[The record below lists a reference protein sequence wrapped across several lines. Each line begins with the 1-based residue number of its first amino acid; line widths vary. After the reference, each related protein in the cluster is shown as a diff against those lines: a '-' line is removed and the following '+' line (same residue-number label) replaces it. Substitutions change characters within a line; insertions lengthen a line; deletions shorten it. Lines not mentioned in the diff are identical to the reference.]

1 MRVCLKECKDA
12 ELVRSSVPIAR
23 KNDIYENTQPE
34 IENCSDGIAPQPNTA
49 VDGSQKMIVPVVVSM
64 TKYLFAHYRL
74 QMYAYLN
81 NSLRSG
87 MLERIVGFSFTN
99 RTIKREVCTFKGVNY
114 WRMDRLN
121 FWADVSVT
129 LLFSTAEGK
138 REWHGYL
145 CFWFSAE
152 QPGPLTGTIEELTS
166 VKDGPE
172 RSGMTLLSPFLIPY
186 FTAAKIDMEAEN
198 IWAACIPGALD
209 HPELRKAEM
218 LAGAMGLSILHLP
231 LHKHEE
237 VDSTDSKYMGAK
249 SLKITTQG
257 VTYMHTAKQSVV
269 ITPGKTYTFS
279 FYVRKSGAIDVWV
292 AYVYTDAS
300 GVSQWVHAPS
310 MMNQL
315 TDDFSRLS
323 YTFTVPENAGNTI
336 QVVLCAGAANGIY
349 PSAWFDCAQLE
360 EGPIANSYNMLINGD
375 FTLNSGAHPTGWSKN
390 SSNTSMDI
398 VYPSCT
404 GTKPEGLSSNTMRM
418 YGTGRTKYA
427 GIYQDI
433 PFSGNQGD
441 VFSAGGWSLNFSKPR
456 KGENF
461 RYNIRVAFLKAGTST
476 RVNSESIEWG
486 EEWTDWQ
493 FAAGPVVAPCNYT
506 SVRFN
511 VDYERNINYAEFNGL
526 FLHKEEFGKTFAYD
540 DKGNVTSTKNLAS
553 MQSYATYDDYNNL
566 LTYRQ
571 PGRPASDKYTLEY
584 GATAEEK
591 KKHLLVKSTSP
602 LDIQHTYAYDN
613 KGNVLTQQTQNSTAS
628 AFIKGEITYTAD
640 QNYVATQADARG
652 KVVTSNIDPATS
664 TLTSVQDPNGQTVNY
679 AYDIMK
685 RITDVHTTADGK
697 TYKNAYSY
705 ANDKLMQVSHNT
717 DSDTACDVQYN
728 FAYDAAGRPTTVK
741 VCNSSEWYGIQ
752 KWSRSIIAQ

>member
-1 MRVCLKECKDA
+1 MLIT
-12 ELVRSSVPIAR
+12 P
-23 KNDIYENTQPE
+23 
-34 IENCSDGIAPQPNTA
+34 
-49 VDGSQKMIVPVVVSM
+49 
-64 TKYLFAHYRL
+64 
-74 QMYAYLN
+74 YAYSTLG
-81 NSLRSG
+81 L
-87 MLERIVGFSFTN
+87 LERITNIDGLTLTYSYTSNRASGPFRVSRVEISNGGVYFGGRKYVYGDCLTKVIDLVPNDNGTALMEGKALVYRFNDYGNVISVNDEFGYACFAKYSDALPANHPEVTSKMQRTVVNLLQNHNFESDSGWSFTN
-99 RTIKREVCTFKGVNY
+99 SNSAAGNAIIYSNDSPYMGKRCVKATVLDGSRCDMQQ
-114 WRMDRLN
+114 W
-121 FWADVSVT
+121 VT
-129 LLFSTAEGK
+129 LE
-138 REWHGYL
+138 
-145 CFWFSAE
+145 C
-152 QPGPLTGTIEELTS
+152 
-166 VKDGPE
+166 
-172 RSGMTLLSPFLIPY
+172 
-186 FTAAKIDMEAEN
+186 
-198 IWAACIPGALD
+198 
-209 HPELRKAEM
+209 
-218 LAGAMGLSILHLP
+218 
-231 LHKHEE
+231 
-237 VDSTDSKYMGAK
+237 
-249 SLKITTQG
+249 
-257 VTYMHTAKQSVV
+257 
-269 ITPGKTYTFS
+269 GKTYTLS
-279 FYVRKSGAIDVWV
+279 FFAKCTGSMAVWLET
-292 AYVYTDAS
+292 YTDNEGWTAFERPSIEAS
-300 GVSQWVHAPS
+300 SAYQRYHNS
-310 MMNQL
+310 
-315 TDDFSRLS
+315 
-323 YTFTVPENAGNTI
+323 FTVPGSTGTCNVNI
-336 QVVLCAGAANGIY
+336 GICLGDGY
-349 PSAWFDCAQLE
+349 GSAWVDCVQLE
-360 EGPIANSYNMLINGD
+360 KGPVANSYNMLINGD

>member
-1 MRVCLKECKDA
+1 M
-12 ELVRSSVPIAR
+12 
-23 KNDIYENTQPE
+23 
-34 IENCSDGIAPQPNTA
+34 
-49 VDGSQKMIVPVVVSM
+49 
-64 TKYLFAHYRL
+64 
-74 QMYAYLN
+74 
-81 NSLRSG
+81 
-87 MLERIVGFSFTN
+87 
-99 RTIKREVCTFKGVNY
+99 
-114 WRMDRLN
+114 
-121 FWADVSVT
+121 
-129 LLFSTAEGK
+129 
-138 REWHGYL
+138 
-145 CFWFSAE
+145 
-152 QPGPLTGTIEELTS
+152 
-166 VKDGPE
+166 
-172 RSGMTLLSPFLIPY
+172 
-186 FTAAKIDMEAEN
+186 
-198 IWAACIPGALD
+198 
-209 HPELRKAEM
+209 
-218 LAGAMGLSILHLP
+218 
-231 LHKHEE
+231 
-237 VDSTDSKYMGAK
+237 
-249 SLKITTQG
+249 
-257 VTYMHTAKQSVV
+257 
-269 ITPGKTYTFS
+269 
-279 FYVRKSGAIDVWV
+279 
-292 AYVYTDAS
+292 
-300 GVSQWVHAPS
+300 
-310 MMNQL
+310 
-315 TDDFSRLS
+315 
-323 YTFTVPENAGNTI
+323 
-336 QVVLCAGAANGIY
+336 CAGAANGIY
-349 PSAWFDCAQLE
+349 PSAWFDCVQLE
-360 EGPIANSYNMLINGD
+360 EGPVANSYNMLINGD
-375 FTLNSGAHPTGWSKN
+375 FTLNSGAHPTGWNKN

-404 GTKPEGLSSNTMRM
+404 GTKPEGLSPNTMRM

-433 PFSGNQGD
+433 PVSGNQGD

-461 RYNIRVAFLKAGTST
+461 RYNIRVAFLKSGTST
-476 RVNSESIEWG
+476 RVNSDSIEWS

-493 FAAGPVVAPCNYT
+493 FAAGPVIAPCNYT
-506 SVRFN
+506 SIRFN

-613 KGNVLTQQTQNSTAS
+613 KGNVLTKQTQNSTAS

>member
-1 MRVCLKECKDA
+1 
-12 ELVRSSVPIAR
+12 
-23 KNDIYENTQPE
+23 
-34 IENCSDGIAPQPNTA
+34 
-49 VDGSQKMIVPVVVSM
+49 
-64 TKYLFAHYRL
+64 
-74 QMYAYLN
+74 
-81 NSLRSG
+81 
-87 MLERIVGFSFTN
+87 
-99 RTIKREVCTFKGVNY
+99 
-114 WRMDRLN
+114 
-121 FWADVSVT
+121 
-129 LLFSTAEGK
+129 
-138 REWHGYL
+138 
-145 CFWFSAE
+145 
-152 QPGPLTGTIEELTS
+152 
-166 VKDGPE
+166 
-172 RSGMTLLSPFLIPY
+172 
-186 FTAAKIDMEAEN
+186 
-198 IWAACIPGALD
+198 
-209 HPELRKAEM
+209 
-218 LAGAMGLSILHLP
+218 
-231 LHKHEE
+231 
-237 VDSTDSKYMGAK
+237 
-249 SLKITTQG
+249 
-257 VTYMHTAKQSVV
+257 
-269 ITPGKTYTFS
+269 
-279 FYVRKSGAIDVWV
+279 
-292 AYVYTDAS
+292 
-300 GVSQWVHAPS
+300 
-310 MMNQL
+310 
-315 TDDFSRLS
+315 
-323 YTFTVPENAGNTI
+323 
-336 QVVLCAGAANGIY
+336 
-349 PSAWFDCAQLE
+349 
-360 EGPIANSYNMLINGD
+360 MLINGD
-375 FTLNSGAHPTGWSKN
+375 FTLNSGAHPTGWNKN

-404 GTKPEGLSSNTMRM
+404 GTKPEGLSPNTMRM

-433 PFSGNQGD
+433 PVSGNQGD

-461 RYNIRVAFLKAGTST
+461 RYNIRVAFLKSGTST
-476 RVNSESIEWG
+476 RVNNDSIEWS

-493 FAAGPVVAPCNYT
+493 FAAGPVIAPCNYT
-506 SVRFN
+506 SIRFN

-553 MQSYATYDDYNNL
+553 MQSYATDDDYNNL
-566 LTYRQ
+566 LTYCQ

-728 FAYDAAGRPTTVK
+728 FAYDAVGRPTTVK
-741 VCNSSEWYGIQ
+741 VGSQQLSENVYNPDGTLQKIVYGNTSSDMMMMAI
-752 KWSRSIIAQ
+752 SAL